1 MRDYSLNIVIFA
13 LKQQQ
18 IFMGIIT
25 EFKEFI
31 NKGNV
36 VDLAVAVILGGAFQ
50 SIVTSLV
57 DDIIMPIIAMIGDFD
72 KIEDLKAGPFTYG
85 KFVAA
90 TIKFLLVAFVLFMIV
105 KTMNKAKEKAKI

>member
-1 MRDYSLNIVIFA
+1 
-13 LKQQQ
+13 
-18 IFMGIIT
+18 MGIIT

-57 DDIIMPIIAMIGDFD
+57 DDIIMPIIALIGSFE
-72 KIEDLKAGPFTYG
+72 KIEDLKVGVFTYG

-90 TIKFLLVAFVLFMIV
+90 SIKFLLVAFVLFMIV
-105 KTMNKAKEKAKI
+105 KGMNKAKEKAKV